1 MSIRIG
7 LDIGIASVGW
17 AVVTDDYSILEAGS
31 NLFESAEAGN
41 NIERRENRQRRRLIR
56 RQKTRINDFNKLWMQ
71 YSGVIP
77 AIKDNDVLFLRVKG
91 ISESLDESEIYRVLL
106 NMLKHRGISYLEDFL
121 DEDTGGRSDY
131 ERGIKRNA
139 LSLEDK
145 FPCEI
150 QLERLKSN
158 GKYR

>member
-77 AIKDNDVLFLRVKG
+77 AIKDNDVLFLRVKR
-91 ISESLDESEIYRVLL
+91 Y
-106 NMLKHRGISYLEDFL
+106 
-121 DEDTGGRSDY
+121 
-131 ERGIKRNA
+131 
-139 LSLEDK
+139 
-145 FPCEI
+145 
-150 QLERLKSN
+150 Q
-158 GKYR
+158 